1 MTTLAFLDIGFGEL
15 LVIGF
20 VALLLFGGKLP
31 EVMRTT
37 GGMYRKLRRGVD
49 DLTRQT
55 HQVFDVR
62 HQAAPRYS
70 PTPTPAPQPPPSPG
84 SVPRSLASDAGPAAH
99 PMATTPA
106 SFTSPAALPP
116 LDPHRAESPA
126 SFPDDPP
133 PV

>member
-1 MTTLAFLDIGFGEL
+1 MTPLAFLDIGFGEL
-15 LVIGF
+15 LVVGF

-31 EVMRTT
+31 EVMRTM
-37 GGMYRKLRRGVD
+37 GGVYRKVRRGVD

-62 HQAAPRYS
+62 NPSPPPYS
-70 PTPTPAPQPPPSPG
+70 PTPVPAPASPPPSG
-84 SVPRSLASDAGPAAH
+84 SVPRPLAADSGPAAP

-106 SFTSPAALPP
+106 T
-116 LDPHRAESPA
+116 
-126 SFPDDPP
+126 FPDDPP